1 MVPSQKLPG
10 MQRSIMKRKK
20 SINQNQSRTDTIIEF
35 VHKDI
40 KSVIITIF
48 HMFKMLEEKLKI
60 VK

>member
-1 MVPSQKLPG
+1 